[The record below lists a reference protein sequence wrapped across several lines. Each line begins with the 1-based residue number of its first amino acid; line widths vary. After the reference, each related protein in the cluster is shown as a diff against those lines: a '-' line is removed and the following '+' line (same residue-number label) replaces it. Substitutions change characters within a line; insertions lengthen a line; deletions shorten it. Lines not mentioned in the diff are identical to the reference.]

1 MANLAL
7 LDLVLPYVLRGE
19 NLGSFHALA
28 SALRVTSYEQAADE
42 LGVTIRGR
50 GEFNGWARLFPN
62 GTFSV
67 AGGVDEAAPVYDPA
81 NRQPVFDLAETAIEF
96 ELLVPRVRSD
106 IVFAGEGSLG
116 TDTASQQTKAVLDA
130 LAGPAGGPTTDYPST
145 GFVLDLILD
154 APGLRPPFLHPAKLA
169 DTGTLA
175 PDDSVKEVT
184 VTLPRLRF
192 RLSHGDANPSLLRFE
207 LTSFGATGLDDPGDL
222 GVAELISMSPP
233 YAYIGGADST
243 TVGIG
248 FRSATLDLSADTTP
262 AALKDKAG
270 VGDDWTGL
278 YLPEARVFFSPNGV
292 RNLAVEG
299 GAHEFLFGIGHD
311 SAGIWGDFEFAVI
324 EQGDGKPVVS
334 ARFVDANDKT
344 YGIETTGAT
353 TATAR
358 LPAHTRM
365 IVDVSGGRMPYART
379 VTVDGGTAETGT
391 IFVID
396 LSSATDNQAE
406 IAISVTDKSPV
417 PKTVTLTITAQ
428 LVATPAVL
436 PSGAPTPP
444 ASQLAT
450 MTPPSGT
457 PTIVLQSQTATDV
470 VFTTTPPDATLMWKV
485 DSDAETG
492 PSASISVPV
501 APGQQRTVTARK
513 PATAAAA
520 RSDTIYFFFDRPP
533 PMPDDT
539 YPRPDSSSKAV
550 SKTVNIFEPPDVDP
564 LTQYKDHFDAVAQ
577 TAHDTATDISV
588 TIEGRASYEGIDD
601 AWHRQHNYLLAGRRA
616 QYAHDLIAAQ
626 YPEPHL
632 VFTVTPDKTAPTTTE
647 INQWVTD
654 TDWNDPAHQVP
665 NDRDYWCAIVGLPA
679 VSTPEH
685 TSTVTITRPAAPPPP
700 VVIVPV
706 DPTPTEP
713 DPPGWFRSFKLMIR
727 VVKGDVI
734 AAEADLQVFMQAFV
748 EESLQPTAVNTDT
761 SPTGRSLQQGVPV
774 GPDNPTDGIT
784 NFRLLVQSDPS
795 TGREQ
800 IVGSI
805 GADPADTSGL
815 MVWGWLPGEQRAPRD
830 IVRNLMGSYLT
841 FWPLLADLPLDAAA
855 SQASSESPGAAI
867 VDVGLSVVA
876 MGIPAVIGALP
887 FLEVERI
894 VWYGAEVHVGL
905 RHGTDEVQ
913 TDILVDVAIAWATT
927 EPIVD
932 VLSINPEKPL
942 TVRYKAIGVHSAN
955 RDATG
960 QDAFELHPI
969 FDASRGYTIDVQGS
983 GSLVVADPL
992 GKILRILAAR
1002 LSRTNPLTLEIDIGM
1017 SVDLGVITVDRA
1029 GVRVYL
1035 DDPSRL
1041 PELTA
1046 LGVSVDIA
1054 GALVGSGF
1062 VQMAH
1067 STDPQ
1072 GHPVATIGGQLD
1084 LTLRPIDLRVAAAVE
1099 IATIDVGGGRSATGV
1114 YVGLD
1119 IVLPVGIPLG
1129 TSGLGIFG
1137 FRGIFGMHYDR
1148 STQWDTPGQPSSALV
1163 WLEHADGEP
1172 NKLANKQGDK
1182 LWVPYLDH
1190 WAFGA
1195 GILIGTMEGGFILN
1209 LDGTLLI
1216 QLPGPRIVIMMNAR
1230 IISLPPDMDEIGG
1243 SGGILAVIEITPD
1256 HFLVGVLISWEIPD
1270 LVTIKI
1276 PVEALFPFGSQAS
1289 KWHVYLG
1296 ARPDL
1301 GQPIEVDVLGIV
1313 KGTGYLMAKGDGF
1326 PAYPV
1331 HGFTLPALTGF
1342 SLGLGVAASFTWGD
1356 TDVGLY
1362 LRIGGGMDAE
1372 LGFQPFTL
1380 AGVIYVS
1387 GELRLFIVSIGAD
1400 AQLNVIV
1407 AEHDGDFGISIDGKA
1422 CGHVSFLFFDVSGCV
1437 EISLSSGDDSA
1448 PPIPKLVAK
1457 VSLQSRSPA
1466 LAQGTGVDR
1475 GIDVSL
1481 GDALDS
1487 DATPGAGAALP
1498 VVPVD
1503 AIPIISMVVP
1513 PAVANNSLGIGG
1525 LNTNIGSAPGAPDPA
1540 STDDNLAYCEHGGDR
1555 YQYVIS
1561 AITLERIDP
1570 ATGQPIADV
1579 IDEPSGPAVWWT
1591 LAGPTDP
1598 SPVAQLALLT
1608 WAPSPATKAIEKT
1621 DRLTDSLTERY
1632 GTICAP
1638 AAPAAEQMWTFR
1650 FEPIGFSGVGWDLE
1664 GITWPDPAGS
1674 VRSAAPPSTLHVSE
1688 RWRSGDPVLDAQRGI
1703 FPAYVLAG
1711 SVPCDRGQPTS
1722 PYIARL
1728 LQSEPIGAAPTA
1740 PTVAAAPSLVVGG
1753 RGPVTEVAA
1762 TGAAVPEHDPVHA
1775 ALVRNP
1781 GQLPTRISPA
1791 LHAKVTASLAI
1802 ADSDVSM
1809 LTVDDAVR
1817 ALHADTSIG
1826 VSELRL
1832 ALSPARLVSAVV
1844 GSASDNASRGPSRA
1858 QCTVHVLQAPMLDD
1872 GRPVVIGDQSRSKVV
1887 AVDLAAHGVT
1897 HGELDDVVVIATG
1910 AFISFGLLLFVR
1922 DSVLEGDHLIVRA
1935 LGADGTEH
1943 DRAVVTAADIVWSRP
1958 LPPHWTDTSGPWAAD
1973 IEDLLQWAQSRNT
1986 VPVYVTLDKDEKA
1999 DRVEIGTRGLRVDPV
2014 IAERAERG
2022 LQIVPQYY
2030 VAAIAETRWSE
2041 QVRADWDD
2049 TQQANDE
2056 QVLTQL
2062 LGSASDTNAFLSAD
2076 SLYRITVSST
2086 GKRLN
2091 DSDAPT
2097 FDQHYWFRTDRIVGD
2112 PADATKLQFAS
2123 TPPIPVRLDSWLL
2136 MTIPDEAEKGYF
2148 GKEDV
2153 KLVFN
2158 TQDIDRLLTRY
2169 GKKLQIRFQA
2179 ASAQHPESTPAVPHP
2194 FPVDPSTVVPV
2205 SATLLSP
2212 FEDALVSALSQ
2223 LGDAATC
2230 IPVDGNRV
2238 RQSQVDIPIPLNSCT
2253 DYLLDVELVDV
2264 NAGAD
2269 AAGPSI
2275 FRRHFST
2282 GLYAT
2287 FEQFA
2292 GSIISPTPTARAVP
2306 AGAFGAI
2313 ASFFAGRRPAGSE
2326 LDDQLRAHGIE
2337 PLETPTRARV
2347 VVFWEQ
2353 SGTADPQPAAVLVD
2367 ATEPLF
2373 RSRNYPTKVTD
2384 ATGPVPSERWVL
2396 APREWLLLRLRAAT
2410 SAALA
2415 PNGIVVAP
2423 GAQRAFVVLAPGQRG
2438 KELALELVA
2447 AAFADLPFLDPTE
2460 RAVTVFDMTF
2470 SAAPWE
2476 EA

>member
-7 LDLVLPYVLRGE
+7 LDLMLPYVLRGE

-28 SALRVTSYEQAADE
+28 SALRITSYEQAGDD
-42 LGVTIRGR
+42 LGITIRGR
-50 GEFNGWARLFPN
+50 GEFNGWAQLFPN

-67 AGGVDEAAPVYDPA
+67 AGGVNEAAPVYDPA
-81 NRQPVFDLAETAIEF
+81 NRQPIFDLAETAIEF
-96 ELLVPRVRSD
+96 ELLVPRIRSD
-106 IVFAGEGSLG
+106 IVFAAEGSLG
-116 TDTASQQTKAVLDA
+116 TTSAFQQTKAVLDA
-130 LAGPAGGPTTDYPST
+130 LAGAANSPTTDYPST

-154 APGLRPPFLHPAKLA
+154 APSLRPPFLHPAKLA
-169 DTGTLA
+169 DTGTLV
-175 PDDSVKEVT
+175 PDDSAKEVT
-184 VTLPRLRF
+184 LTLPKLRF
-192 RLSHGDANPSLLRFE
+192 RLSHGDANPSLLRLE

-233 YAYIGGADST
+233 YAYIGGLDST
-243 TVGIG
+243 TFGVG
-248 FRSATLDLSADTTP
+248 FRSATLDLSADDTP
-262 AALKDKAG
+262 PALKDKAG

-278 YLPEARVFFSPNGV
+278 YLPEARVFLSPSGV
-292 RNLAVEG
+292 RNMAFEG
-299 GAHEFLFGIGHD
+299 GAHEFLVGIGHD
-311 SAGIWGDFEFAVI
+311 SAGIWGDFEVAVI
-324 EQGDGKPVVS
+324 EQGDAKPVVN
-334 ARFVDANDKT
+334 ARFVDANNKT
-344 YGIETTGAT
+344 YGIEPTGAT

-365 IVDVSGGRMPYART
+365 IVNVTGGRMPYQRT
-379 VTVDGGTAETGT
+379 VTVAGGAAEQGT
-391 IFVID
+391 IFMID
-396 LSSATDNQAE
+396 LSDAPDNKAE
-406 IAISVTDKSPV
+406 IAISVTDSSPV

-428 LVATPAVL
+428 LVTSPALL
-436 PSGAPTPP
+436 PSPAPAQPP
-444 ASQLAT
+444 SQPAT
-450 MTPPSGT
+450 ITPPSGT
-457 PTIVLQSQTATDV
+457 PTITLQTQTDTDV
-470 VFTTTPPDATLMWKV
+470 VLSTVPPDPTLMWKV
-485 DSDAETG
+485 DNNAETG
-492 PSASISVPV
+492 PSDSIQVPV
-501 APGQQRTVTARK
+501 APGEQHTVTARK
-513 PATAAAA
+513 PGTAAAA
-520 RSDTIYFFFDRPP
+520 RSDTFYFFFDRPP
-533 PMPDDT
+533 PKPDDT
-539 YPRPDSSSKAV
+539 YPRPDSSSKAI
-550 SKTVNIFEPPDVDP
+550 SKTVNVFEPPDVNP
-564 LTQYKDHFDAVAQ
+564 LTQYKDHFDAVAK
-577 TAHDTATDISV
+577 TAHDTAQDV
-588 TIEGRASYEGIDD
+588 TITIDGQASYEGIDD
-601 AWHRQHNYLLAGRRA
+601 TWHRQHNYLLAGRRA
-616 QYAHDLIAAQ
+616 QAARDLIAAA

-632 VFTVTPDKTAPTTTE
+632 KFTITPDKSAPTQAE
-647 INQWVTD
+647 IDQWVAD
-654 TDWNDPAHQVP
+654 TNWNDPSHEVP
-665 NDRDYWCAIVGLPA
+665 NDRDYWCAIAGLPA
-679 VSTPEH
+679 VSTPDH
-685 TSTVTITRPAAPPPP
+685 TSSVTISRPAAPPPP
-700 VVIVPV
+700 QNIVPV
-706 DPTPTEP
+706 NPTPTEP
-713 DPPGWFRSFKLMIR
+713 DPPGWFRSLKLIVR
-727 VVKGDVI
+727 VVKGDLI

-748 EESLQPTAVNTDT
+748 EESLKPTAVNTDN
-761 SPTGRSLQQGVPV
+761 SPAGRSLQQGVPV
-774 GPDNPTDGIT
+774 GPENPTEGIT

-815 MVWGWLPGEQRAPRD
+815 IVWGWLPGEQRAPRD
-830 IVRNLMGSYLT
+830 IVRNLIGSYLT

-855 SQASSESPGAAI
+855 SQASSESLGAAL
-867 VDVGLSVVA
+867 VDVGLSVAA
-876 MGIPAVIGALP
+876 MAIPAVIGALP

-894 VWYGAEVHVGL
+894 VWYGGEVHVGL
-905 RHGTDEVQ
+905 RHGTGEVE
-913 TDILVDVAIAWATT
+913 TDILVNIAVAWATT
-927 EPIVD
+927 EPIVN
-932 VLSINPEKPL
+932 VLSINPDKPL
-942 TVRYKAIGVHSAN
+942 TVRYKAIGVHTAN

-960 QDAFELHPI
+960 KAAFELHPI
-969 FDASRGYTIDVQGS
+969 FDSSRGYTIDVQGS

-1017 SVDLGVITVDRA
+1017 SVDLGVVTVDRA

-1035 DDPSRL
+1035 DDPTRP

-1062 VQMAH
+1062 VQLAH

-1099 IATIDVGGGRSATGV
+1099 IATITVEGGRTATGV

-1148 STQWDTPGQPSSALV
+1148 STQWDNPGSPSSALV
-1163 WLEHADGEP
+1163 WLEHAEGEP

-1230 IISLPPDMDEIGG
+1230 IISLPPDMDGIGG

-1256 HFLVGVLISWEIPD
+1256 HFLIGVLIDWEIPD

-1276 PVEALFPFGSQAS
+1276 PVEAMFPFGSDAS

-1296 ARPDL
+1296 ARQDL
-1301 GQPIEVDVLGIV
+1301 GQPVEVDVLGIV

-1342 SLGLGVAASFTWGD
+1342 ALGVGVAASFTWGD
-1356 TDVGLY
+1356 TGAGLY

-1400 AQLNVIV
+1400 AELQVVV
-1407 AEHDGDFGISIDGKA
+1407 AEHHGGGFGISVNGKA

-1437 EISLSSGDDSA
+1437 EISLSTGGDTST
-1448 PPIPKLVAK
+1448 PIPQLVTK

-1487 DATPGAGAALP
+1487 DTMPGAGASLP

-1503 AIPIISMVVP
+1503 AIPIISMAMP
-1513 PAVANNSLGIGG
+1513 PAVANNNVAIGG
-1525 LNTNIGSAPGAPDPA
+1525 LNSGIGSAPGAPNPA
-1540 STDDNLAYCEHGGDR
+1540 SSDPNAAYCEHGGDR

-1561 AITLERIDP
+1561 SITLERIDP
-1570 ATGQPIADV
+1570 ATGQPVADV

-1621 DRLTDSLTERY
+1621 DRLVDSLTERY

-1638 AAPAAEQMWTFR
+1638 AAPAAEQLWTFR
-1650 FEPIGFSGVGWDLE
+1650 FEPIGFSATGWDLE
-1664 GITWPDPAGS
+1664 GIAWPDPAGS
-1674 VRSAAPPSTLHVSE
+1674 VRSSAPPGTLHVGE

-1703 FPAYVLAG
+1703 FPAYILG
-1711 SVPCDRGQPTS
+1711 GTVPCDRSLQVNPN
-1722 PYIARL
+1722 L
-1728 LQSEPIGAAPTA
+1728 LQLVQAGQAAPA
-1740 PTVAAAPSLVVGG
+1740 PGERLTPRLVVGG
-1753 RGPVTEVAA
+1753 RGPITDVGA
-1762 TGAAVPEHDPVHA
+1762 TGAAVHEADPVHA
-1775 ALVRNP
+1775 ALVRSP
-1781 GQLPTRISPA
+1781 GQQPVRISAA
-1791 LHAKVTASLAI
+1791 LHSKVTSALARAE
-1802 ADSDVSM
+1802 ADAPM
-1809 LTVDDAVR
+1809 LSIEDALRTLQAGVG
-1817 ALHADTSIG
+1817 IG
-1826 VSELRL
+1826 VADLKM
-1832 ALSPARLVSAVV
+1832 ALSPAQLAAAVASSASNLVSRVPIRTRCAV
-1844 GSASDNASRGPSRA
+1844 GL
-1858 QCTVHVLQAPMLDD
+1858 LQAPMLDD
-1872 GRPVVIGDQSRSKVV
+1872 GRPIVIGDQSKSGEI
-1887 AVDLAAHGVT
+1887 AAELAAHGVT

-1910 AFISFGLLLFVR
+1910 AYATFGVLLFVPR
-1922 DSVLEGDHLIVRA
+1922 PMLEGGHLVVRA
-1935 LGADGTEH
+1935 LGADGAEH
-1943 DRAVVTAADIVWSRP
+1943 QRAVVTTADLVWSHP
-1958 LPPHWTDTSGPWAAD
+1958 LPPHWTDPPGPWAD
-1973 IEDLLQWAQSRNT
+1973 DVGDLLRWAQTSTT
-1986 VPVYVTLDKDEKA
+1986 VPVYVALDKDELA
-1999 DRVEIGTRGLRVDPV
+1999 DRVEIGTHGLRGRPV
-2014 IAERAERG
+2014 IADAAGPRQAIAPR
-2022 LQIVPQYY
+2022 YY

-2041 QVRADWDD
+2041 QVRVNWDT
-2049 TQQANDE
+2049 TQLNTDR

-2076 SLYRITVSST
+2076 SLYRIMVTST

-2091 DSDAPT
+2091 DSDAPA
-2097 FDQHYWFRTDRIVGD
+2097 FAQHFWFRTDHIEAD
-2112 PADATKLQFAS
+2112 PADAAKLQFAS
-2123 TPPIPVRLDSWLL
+2123 TPPVPVRLDSWLL

-2148 GKEDV
+2148 GQEDV

-2169 GKKLQIRFQA
+2169 SRKMQIRFQA
-2179 ASAQHPESTPAVPHP
+2179 ASAQNPQSTPAVPHP
-2194 FPVDPSTVVPV
+2194 YPVDTATLWPVP
-2205 SATLLSP
+2205 ATLLSP
-2212 FEDALVSALSQ
+2212 WEDAAAAAVSR
-2223 LGDAATC
+2223 LGAAGAC
-2230 IPVDGNRV
+2230 VPVDGNRT
-2238 RQSQVDIPIPLNSCT
+2238 RHSQVDIPIPLNSCT
-2253 DYLLDVELVDV
+2253 DYLLDVELVDA
-2264 NAGAD
+2264 NAADGAT
-2269 AAGPSI
+2269 GLSI

-2282 GLYAT
+2282 GLYQT

-2292 GSIISPTPTARAVP
+2292 ASVTSPLPTARSAP

-2313 ASFFAGRRPAGSE
+2313 AGFFAGRRPAGSE

-2337 PLETPTRARV
+2337 PLETPARARV

-2353 SGTADPQPAAVLVD
+2353 SGSADPQPAAVLVD

-2373 RSRNYPTKVTD
+2373 RSRSYPSKITD
-2384 ATGPVPSERWVL
+2384 STGPVPSERWVL
-2396 APREWLLLRLRAAT
+2396 APREWLLLRPSAAT
-2410 SAALA
+2410 APTLA
-2415 PNGIVVAP
+2415 PSGIVVAP
-2423 GAQRAFVVLAPGQRG
+2423 GGQRAVVVLAPGQRG

-2447 AAFADLPFLDPTE
+2447 AAFADLPFLDPNE

-2476 EA
+2476 EG